1 MTAPALVIGSRGSD
15 LALWQAKWVQ
25 NALRKRFEGTRV
37 DVRIIKTK
45 GDRIL
50 DSPLSKIGDKGL
62 FTREIENALLNGE
75 IDIAVHSLKDLPT
88 ELPQGLIIGAMC
100 EREDVRDVFIPH
112 PRNPLKK
119 LLDQVRGST
128 IATGSLRRRCQLL
141 YSRPDFQIVDV
152 RGNLNTRVKK
162 LEESD
167 WAGMILARAGVVP
180 KLGNN
185 PLAVAVPAGNRPP
198 IIFDMACSQ
207 VARGNLILASKMKRT
222 IPPTW
227 ALDARG
233 RPTEDPDVG
242 LKGSLM
248 PVGGHK
254 GSGLALIIGILGGLL
269 AGSAFG
275 AGLGDI
281 FDMTRPQ
288 RLGHLVMAIHI
299 EAFCP
304 LPEFLR
310 AVEAMIDDLKSTPR
324 AEGVDEIW
332 MPGEMEMHRREEGLR
347 NGFPV
352 SRVVLDEVRAVGA
365 LLGVPWPV

>member
-15 LALWQAKWVQ
+15 LALWQARWVQ
-25 NALRKRFEGTRV
+25 NALLKRFEGTRV

-141 YSRPDFQIVDV
+141 HTRPDFQIVDV

-162 LEESD
+162 LEESE
-167 WAGMILARAGVVP
+167 WAGMILARAGVVR
-180 KLGNN
+180 LGWDRLIGETLS
-185 PLAVAVPAGNRPP
+185 PEEMLPAVGQGALAIEARDGDRKIEPYVSGLHHEATARCARAERALLHRLEGGCQIP
-198 IIFDMACSQ
+198 IGALGRIEPDD
-207 VARGNLILASKMKRT
+207 GNLIRLDAVVGSLDGRKVVRGSMKGVSSDADALGRRLAEQLLADGADEILLGIRRAAAGTEFRT
-222 IPPTW
+222 I
-227 ALDARG
+227 
-233 RPTEDPDVG
+233 DV
-242 LKGSLM
+242 
-248 PVGGHK
+248 
-254 GSGLALIIGILGGLL
+254 
-269 AGSAFG
+269 
-275 AGLGDI
+275 
-281 FDMTRPQ
+281 
-288 RLGHLVMAIHI
+288 
-299 EAFCP
+299 
-304 LPEFLR
+304 
-310 AVEAMIDDLKSTPR
+310 
-324 AEGVDEIW
+324 
-332 MPGEMEMHRREEGLR
+332 
-347 NGFPV
+347 
-352 SRVVLDEVRAVGA
+352 
-365 LLGVPWPV
+365 